1 MAFKYSITLSSFRN
15 VEPLEQTLERL
26 VQQGYDAVE
35 MFGEPE
41 TVHFKSLEQTFKSFD
56 INVDG
61 ITGMWG
67 SMTSDGWKRRFLS
80 TDPSIVTNSEKYV
93 QRCIEMCQ
101 YLGGKKTNICLFAD
115 DNLFTF
121 DSNHYVISE
130 DKKAPVIQKVLPVLS
145 DLSRFAEERGIQ
157 LLLEPLNRY
166 STPYCTTSNDAV
178 RIAEQINQNN
188 FGILLD
194 TFHMNIEEQS
204 FEYAILK
211 SEGLLRHTHFA
222 DNNRMMPGYGHIDF
236 QLIIK
241 TLHDIGYNQYISF
254 EPVLTYEG
262 YEYATKSGLELIKT
276 IASAAVI

>member
-41 TVHFKSLEQTFKSFD
+41 RVHFKSLEQTFNSFD
-56 INVDG
+56 IPVDG

-67 SMTSDGWKRRFLS
+67 SMSSDGWKRRFLS
-80 TDPSIVTNSEKYV
+80 PEPSIVTNSQKYV
-93 QRCIEMCQ
+93 QQCIEMCH

-115 DNLFTF
+115 DKLVTL
-121 DSNHYVISE
+121 DGNHYVISE
-130 DKKAPVIQKVLPVLS
+130 DRKMSVIQKVMPVLS

-222 DNNRMMPGYGHIDF
+222 DNNRKMPGYGHIDF
-236 QLIIK
+236 RLIVK
-241 TLHDIGYNQYISF
+241 TLKNIGYNQYISF
-254 EPVLTYEG
+254 EPILTYEG
-262 YEYATKSGLELIKT
+262 YESATKSGLELIKT
-276 IASAAVI
+276 IACREL